1 MILYLCFSS
10 PYSNCYLFLQE
21 LSEHLGIRLLNE
33 RLTDPTMQDSFE
45 SIFPRDNPKNT
56 RFAINFFTSIGLGGI
71 TENLREYLKNMPRLI
86 MQQQKQVSESEPDSE
101 ADDESES
108 SDSSD
113 SDTSSSQSE
122 SEDSSSS
129 DESNRDK
136 RHSKRRR
143 RHWIIILLLLSW
155 KVSEVFEFVKRNS

>member
-1 MILYLCFSS
+1 M
-10 PYSNCYLFLQE
+10 QE

-56 RFAINFFTSIGLGGI
+56 RFAINFFTSIGLGGL

-86 MQQQKQVSESEPDSE
+86 MQQQKPVSES
-101 ADDESES
+101 DEESGS

-113 SDTSSSQSE
+113 SDSDSSVSSDSSE
-122 SEDSSSS
+122 SEEEEED
-129 DESNRDK
+129 RK
-136 RHSKRRR
+136 RGKKRRKSGR
-143 RHWIIILLLLSW
+143 
-155 KVSEVFEFVKRNS
+155 

>member
-1 MILYLCFSS
+1 MLSLV
-10 PYSNCYLFLQE
+10 QE

-33 RLTDPTMQDSFE
+33 RLTDPTMQESFE

-86 MQQQKQVSESEPDSE
+86 MQQEQAVSDSES
-101 ADDESES
+101 DDE

-113 SDTSSSQSE
+113 TASSETE
-122 SEDSSSS
+122 SDSSSS
-129 DESNRDK
+129 DESERDDK
-136 RHSKRRR
+136 RRKRKRKRR
-143 RHWIIILLLLSW
+143 
-155 KVSEVFEFVKRNS
+155 E